1 MVSQDVNSVRP
12 ERQATGTMLDRIRAV
27 RPGLRKSEQKVA
39 DFVLARPNTAVNS
52 SIAALAERAGVSEPT
67 IIRFCRAI
75 ECSGFQDFKL
85 KLVGSLATGVPYVC
99 SGVDADDSVE
109 ELCFKVFDRAI
120 ATLVQ
125 VRNHLNPKAF
135 AQAIDLLDC
144 ATRIEFYGHG
154 ASGIVAAD
162 AQHKFFRLGMPTVAY
177 SDPHVHSMSAAT
189 LAPGAVVVAISHT
202 GSSAD
207 LLHSVDLALE
217 SGADVIAITAWGSPL
232 ADKCTVALF
241 ADVSE
246 DTDVYTPMLS
256 RSAHLV
262 ILDALA
268 VGVALKRGPALLTQL
283 ERSKRNL
290 RDIRAQR
297 LEREFMLKS
306 GAKSPRKVR

>member
-1 MVSQDVNSVRP
+1 MSRDANAASAGQ
-12 ERQATGTMLDRIRAV
+12 QAAGTMLDRIRAA
-27 RPGLRKSEQKVA
+27 RSSLRKSEQKVA

-52 SIAALAERAGVSEPT
+52 SIAVLAERAGVSEPT

-99 SGVDADDSVE
+99 SGVSADDSVE

-135 AQAIDLLDC
+135 AHAIDLLSR

-162 AQHKFFRLGMPTVAY
+162 AQHKFFRLGTPTVAY

-202 GSSAD
+202 GNSAD
-207 LLHSVDLALE
+207 LLHSVDLAVE
-217 SGADVIAITAWGSPL
+217 SGADVIGITAWGSPL
-232 ADKCTVALF
+232 SDKCTAALF

-268 VGVALKRGPALLTQL
+268 VGVALKRGPAVLTQL

-297 LEREFMLKS
+297 LEREFVLKGGVK
-306 GAKSPRKVR
+306 GADKAR